1 MFSTPASSGWA
12 KRSTTSIRDLT
23 ARPGTPDWRHWPRG
37 ASWDKQGT
45 GPVISPDPATW
56 EGGYIAANGSLG
68 HDGDHFLYWY
78 QAGPR
83 GGTSIGLADSADA
96 AQWSKYA
103 KAVLAPGPSRSWD
116 ETAVGDPYVVRRQGT
131 YTMYYLGQNRFGIQR
146 LGVARSTDGI
156 HWQKSHANPI
166 LDTGPPGSFDERGLG
181 EPAVFCAAD
190 RYLMLYTGR
199 DANEDRRIGWA
210 ESVNGVDWKKLP
222 TLPLLEGSQAWNL
235 HVVCDPSV
243 WRRGGDLLVWFGG
256 GNRPSPDE
264 NLNGRIWPG
273 DFEDQGQRGNKDNF
287 SFAGPETSNR
297 PRHDS
302 AGSTRWKHSEL
313 ATPGST
319 PASNEMKPPM
329 ALSRK
334 LAVLSLLLAIVH
346 VSGQAQLA
354 SRQPKY
360 DPVQWSLAFDP
371 HSARPAGEPSVY

>member
-1 MFSTPASSGWA
+1 MTPN
-12 KRSTTSIRDLT
+12 SIRGSKFLAVLCT
-23 ARPGTPDWRHWPRG
+23 LLAIACGPAFRPKQARFVVPGCEESSAPLGSETQWEVRPEPVLNPGPTGTWDSVDVLNPSVVRVGKTFYNLYSGFDGKTWHTGLATLAEG

-83 GGTSIGLADSADA
+83 GGTSVGLADSVDA
-96 AQWSKYA
+96 TCWSKHGR
-103 KAVLAPGPSRSWD
+103 AVLAPGPSRSWD

-146 LGVARSTDGI
+146 LGVARSTNGV

-222 TLPLLEGSQAWNL
+222 TLPLLEGSQAWNS

-264 NLNGRIWPG
+264 NLNGRIG
-273 DFEDQGQRGNKDNF
+273 
-287 SFAGPETSNR
+287 
-297 PRHDS
+297 
-302 AGSTRWKHSEL
+302 
-313 ATPGST
+313 
-319 PASNEMKPPM
+319 
-329 ALSRK
+329 
-334 LAVLSLLLAIVH
+334 LAILRTKG
-346 VSGQAQLA
+346 S
-354 SRQPKY
+354 
-360 DPVQWSLAFDP
+360 
-371 HSARPAGEPSVY
+371 E